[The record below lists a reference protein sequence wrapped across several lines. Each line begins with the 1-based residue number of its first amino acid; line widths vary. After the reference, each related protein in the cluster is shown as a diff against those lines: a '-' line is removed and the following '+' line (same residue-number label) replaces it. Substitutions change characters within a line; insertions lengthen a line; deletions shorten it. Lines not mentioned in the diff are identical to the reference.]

1 MRKMIIVK
9 IMKRRDGMEEMKEE
23 GKREKMAFTIYTQRG
38 RKQCIK
44 HENHIKKRN
53 KSRIKQRNYKEKG
66 RKYLR
71 RSWGKMGVDA
81 LEKKTKDGCREMGE
95 KGSAQLLMSL
105 TRFGS

>member
-53 KSRIKQRNYKEKG
+53 NSRIKQRNYKEREENTLEEVGG
-66 RKYLR
+66 RWE
-71 RSWGKMGVDA
+71 SMP
-81 LEKKTKDGCREMGE
+81 
-95 KGSAQLLMSL
+95 
-105 TRFGS
+105 